1 MKSYKKLVAAILC
14 CLFAAS
20 CAAKTVDTVPDN
32 APEKNTPAQQKILTA
47 AVQNG
52 LSDASMQGFKCFSD
66 KVEEI
71 SNGSIKIETAKGDD
85 ILDMLDEGYDI
96 AFASNA
102 EFARANG
109 DFLIYS
115 SPFYFTDYNHLT
127 MTLNSQQFYSAM
139 KNTNLSLLNS
149 MPLGAFYDGNNYI
162 ISSREEMYDTI
173 DQYSGRLINIIGEQ
187 PLFEE
192 VLNALDADV
201 KEREIDYML
210 SNFGKNR
217 NISAMEC
224 SIDLLGDITRR
235 EKVESFHICKSF
247 HSARIN
253 WIMLSQPTREELSE
267 YEMAVLT
274 EAMAYAVAKNDSI
287 VISEEQKSLEM
298 AEDMGGTLTAPN
310 YNEFFEAAAESIQNS
325 DKYSGL
331 WDWQLYNEVRKMA
344 L

>member
-1 MKSYKKLVAAILC
+1 MKSFKKIMTAVFCI
-14 CLFAAS
+14 LFAVS
-20 CAAKTVDTVPDN
+20 CAANPVEAALDAAEENT
-32 APEKNTPAQQKILTA
+32 APQQRVLTA
-47 AVQNG
+47 AVQNS
-52 LSDASMQGFKCFSD
+52 LSDASMQGFKCFIE
-66 KVEEI
+66 KVESI
-71 SNGSIKIETAKGDD
+71 SNGAIKIEPAQGDD
-85 ILDMLDEGYDI
+85 VLDMLDKGYDI

-173 DQYSGRLINIIGEQ
+173 DQYSGKLINIIGEQ

>member
-1 MKSYKKLVAAILC
+1 MKSFKKIMTAVFCI
-14 CLFAAS
+14 LFAVS
-20 CAAKTVDTVPDN
+20 CAANPVEAALDAAEENT
-32 APEKNTPAQQKILTA
+32 APQQRVLTA
-47 AVQNG
+47 AVQNS
-52 LSDASMQGFKCFSD
+52 LSDASMQGFKCFIE
-66 KVEEI
+66 KVESI
-71 SNGSIKIETAKGDD
+71 SNGAIKIEPAQGDD
-85 ILDMLDEGYDI
+85 VLDMLDKGYDI

>member
-1 MKSYKKLVAAILC
+1 MKSFKKIMTAVFCI
-14 CLFAAS
+14 LFAVS
-20 CAAKTVDTVPDN
+20 CAANPVEAALDAAEENT
-32 APEKNTPAQQKILTA
+32 APQQRVLTA
-47 AVQNG
+47 AVQNS
-52 LSDASMQGFKCFSD
+52 LSDASMQGFKCFIE
-66 KVEEI
+66 KVESI
-71 SNGSIKIETAKGDD
+71 SNGAIKIEPAQGDD
-85 ILDMLDEGYDI
+85 VLDMLDKGYDI

-139 KNTNLSLLNS
+139 RNTNLSLLNS
-149 MPLGAFYDGNNYI
+149 MPLGAFYDGNSYI

-173 DQYSGRLINIIGEQ
+173 DQYNGRLINIIGGQ
-187 PLFEE
+187 SLLEE
-192 VLNALDADV
+192 VFDALGADI
-201 KEREIDYML
+201 KERELDYML

-224 SIDLLGDITRR
+224 GIDLLGDITKR

-247 HSARIN
+247 HSAKIN
-253 WIMLSQPTREELSE
+253 WIMLSQPTREQLSE
-267 YEMAVLT
+267 YEIAVLT

-287 VISEEQKSLEM
+287 VIAEEQASLEI

-310 YNEFFEAAAESIQNS
+310 YNEFFEAAAETIQNS

>member
-1 MKSYKKLVAAILC
+1 MKSVKMFFIAAMC
-14 CLFAAS
+14 CLLTVSCTAKRIDDIEKSADSQSSAS
-20 CAAKTVDTVPDN
+20 
-32 APEKNTPAQQKILTA
+32 QQRVLTA

-52 LSDASMQGFKCFSD
+52 LSDAAMQGFEYFVE
-66 KVEEI
+66 KVETI
-71 SNGSIKIETAKGDD
+71 SNGSIKIEISFADD
-85 ILDMLDEGYDI
+85 ILDMLDKGCNI
-96 AFASNA
+96 AFASNE

-139 KNTNLSLLNS
+139 RNTNLSLLNS
-149 MPLGAFYDGNNYI
+149 MPLGAFYDGNKYI

-173 DQYSGRLINIIGEQ
+173 DQYNGRIINIIGEQ
-187 PLFEE
+187 PLLEE
-192 VLNALDADV
+192 VFDAIGADI
-201 KEREIDYML
+201 KERELEYML

-224 SIDLLGDITRR
+224 SIDLLGDITKR

-287 VISEEQKSLEM
+287 VISNEQKSLEL
-298 AEDMGGTLTAPN
+298 AEEMGGVMTAPN

-325 DKYSGL
+325 DKFSGL
-331 WDWQLYNEVRKMA
+331 WDWQLYSEVRKMA

>member
-1 MKSYKKLVAAILC
+1 MKSFKKYVVLILC
-14 CLFAAS
+14 CVFTAS
-20 CAAKTVDTVPDN
+20 CAADPTDTDKQEN
-32 APEKNTPAQQKILTA
+32 AEIDTPPEQIILTA

-52 LSDASMQGFKCFSD
+52 LSDASMQGFEYFIE
-66 KVEEI
+66 KVEAI
-71 SNGSIKIETAKGDD
+71 SNGYIKIEITQGND
-85 ILDMLDEGYDI
+85 ILEMLDKGYDI

-139 KNTNLSLLNS
+139 RNTNISLLNS

-173 DQYSGRLINIIGEQ
+173 DQYNGRLINIIGEQ
-187 PLFEE
+187 PIFEN
-192 VLNALDADV
+192 VLDDLGADI
-201 KEREIDYML
+201 KDRSIDYML

-224 SIDLLGDITRR
+224 SIDLLGDITKR

-253 WIMLSQPTREELSE
+253 WIMLSQPTREKLSE
-267 YEMAVLT
+267 YEIAVLT

-287 VISEEQKSLEM
+287 VISNEQKSLEL
-298 AEDMGGTLTAPN
+298 AEEMGGVMTAPN

-325 DKYSGL
+325 DKFSGL